1 MATNASN
8 RQTDHAVAD
17 AALESVAAEHRTQPR
32 SANDAATQA
41 RSASE
46 GTGSKFGSTD
56 KKLAEL
62 EREAREANDRAL
74 RSHAELEN
82 YRKRAQR
89 ELADERKYAV
99 VPFVRDL
106 LPVVDNL
113 ERAID
118 AANVQINT
126 TLARSASEG
135 NVGTTTSDLSHLLDG
150 VKMVATQ
157 LESVLKQHEAVRI
170 ETVGTAFDPNF
181 HQALAQEPSDQPAGT
196 ITRAAQS
203 GYKLHD
209 RVIRPAQVFV
219 SMGPTTK

>member
-1 MATNASN
+1 MATNTSN
-8 RQTDHAVAD
+8 QQTDHAVAD

-32 SANDAATQA
+32 TANEGAGSSKAA
-41 RSASE
+41 SS
-46 GTGSKFGSTD
+46 D
-56 KKLAEL
+56 KKIAEL

-99 VPFVRDL
+99 VPLVRDL

-113 ERAID
+113 ERAMD
-118 AANVQINT
+118 AANKQIE

-135 NVGTTTSDLSHLLDG
+135 KAGSPTTDIAHLLDG

-170 ETVGTAFDPNF
+170 DTVGTPFDPNF
-181 HQALAQEPSDQPAGT
+181 HQALAQEPSDEHPAGT

-219 SMGPTTK
+219 STGSATK

>member
-1 MATNASN
+1 MTK
-8 RQTDHAVAD
+8 QTTDHTVTD
-17 AALESVAAEHRTQPR
+17 AALESVTAEVPLK
-32 SANDAATQA
+32 TQA

-46 GTGSKFGSTD
+46 GRSQTRSVSEGHD
-56 KKLAEL
+56 KKMADL
-62 EREAREANDRAL
+62 EQQVREANDRAL

-99 VPFVRDL
+99 VPFARDL

-113 ERAID
+113 ERAIE
-118 AANVQINT
+118 AAQAQAD

-135 NVGTTTSDLSHLLDG
+135 KAASTSSDITHLLDG

-157 LESVLKQHEAVRI
+157 LESVLKAHQAVRI
-170 ETVGTAFDPNF
+170 DTVGTPFDPNF
-181 HQALAQEPSDQPAGT
+181 HQALAQEPSDEHPAGT
-196 ITRAAQS
+196 ITRSAQS

-219 SMGPTTK
+219 STGPANK